1 MGHSPCCEMALGS
14 RAGKIPSCPPWEG
27 WVARGPN
34 TQRLKAVIGTA
45 AGVVDGHEIFQSL
58 PLS

>member
-27 WVARGPN
+27 WVGRGPN

-45 AGVVDGHEIFQSL
+45 AGVVMVM
-58 PLS
+58 